1 MSYNPRVINTFI
13 IQKIDY
19 TGTRETLYSYDNRG
33 NISTITDPKG
43 KITYLNYDIMDR
55 VTSINYPNNTTEEF
69 SYDNNSNLLQR
80 VVPTPAN
87 HDFAYNGT
95 DNKTNYTS
103 PLNKSTTYTYDKNKR
118 VTAITRPSG
127 ATITNSYDKGRLIAT
142 TTPDGTVEYNYLFAN
157 KVGSI
162 TSGSESFAYS
172 YDGTLLTSMTQSG
185 VLNHTT
191 LFNYNNDFQK

>member
-1 MSYNPRVINTFI
+1 MSYNPRVINYQTNI
-13 IQKIDY
+13 NI
-19 TGTRETLYSYDNRG
+19 
-33 NISTITDPKG
+33 NIS
-43 KITYLNYDIMDR
+43 KITTQNNQPNTYDK
-55 VTSINYPNNTTEEF
+55 
-69 SYDNNSNLLQR
+69 NSNLLQR

-87 HDFAYNGT
+87 HNFAYNGT

-103 PLNKSTTYTYDKNKR
+103 PLNKSTLYTYDKNKR

-142 TTPDGTVEYNYLFAN
+142 TTPEGTVDYNYLFAN